1 MRKII
6 LFALVLSSIFTF
18 AAEKKLLN
26 VDKNGVA
33 IQGYDPVA
41 YFTDQRPVMGSSSY
55 VSEYNGAKYQFASA
69 EHKALFDK
77 EPAKY
82 EPVFGGFCAYGA
94 SQNHKAPIQPE
105 AWQIRGGRLILNYDL
120 DVRELF
126 NKDPEGHLRQAEAN
140 WPGLVEKYGK

>member
-1 MRKII
+1 MKKIL
-6 LFALVLSSIFTF
+6 LFALILSSIFTF
-18 AAEKKLLN
+18 AAEKRLLN
-26 VDKNGVA
+26 VDKNGFA

-41 YFTDQRPVMGSSSY
+41 YFTDGRPVKGDSKF
-55 VSEYNGAKYQFASA
+55 VSEFNGAKYQFASA
-69 EHKALFDK
+69 AHKALFDK

-82 EPVFGGFCAYGA
+82 EPTFGGFCAYGA

-120 DVRELF
+120 DVRDTF
-126 NKDPEGHLRQAEAN
+126 NKDPEGYLRKAESN

>member
-1 MRKII
+1 MRKIL

-18 AAEKKLLN
+18 AAEKRLVN
-26 VDKNGVA
+26 VDKNGIA

-41 YFTDQRPVMGSSSY
+41 YFTDGRPVKGDGKF

-69 EHKALFDK
+69 DHKTLFDK

-82 EPVFGGFCAYGA
+82 EPTFGGFCAYGA
-94 SQNHKAPIQPE
+94 SENHKAPIKVE

-120 DVRELF
+120 EVRDLF
-126 NKDPEGHLRQAEAN
+126 NQDPEGNLHKAESN